1 MNYNRCIIGGH
12 LTRDCEMRYTP
23 TGKAVTQFGVAIN
36 HNYTTES
43 GEKKQT
49 VTFLNVTAWGR
60 TAETIC
66 QYFKKGDPILFEG
79 RLTQDSWI
87 DTQTQEKKTAIKIV
101 LESFSFVKSKGKDDA
116 PLERTERP
124 GAGQPA
130 GKPPAEAPP
139 DDDDENQ
146 VPF

>member
-1 MNYNRCIIGGH
+1 
-12 LTRDCEMRYTP
+12 MRYTP
-23 TGKAVTQFGVAIN
+23 KGKAVAKFGVATN

-87 DTQTQEKKTAIKIV
+87 DKQTQEKKSAIKIV

-116 PLERTERP
+116 PTDRIQRP
-124 GAGQPA
+124 VAAPAGQVSK
-130 GKPPAEAPP
+130 GHGEADGADDP
-139 DDDDENQ
+139 DSQ